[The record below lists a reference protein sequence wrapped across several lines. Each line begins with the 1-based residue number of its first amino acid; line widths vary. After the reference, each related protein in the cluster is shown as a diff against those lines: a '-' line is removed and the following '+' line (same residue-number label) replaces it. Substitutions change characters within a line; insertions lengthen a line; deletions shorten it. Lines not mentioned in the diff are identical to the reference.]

1 MNMKGYYEFIMSVS
15 DESREAIMYKL
26 AEMGSTGFFEKTVNI
41 ASYFEGTSDITA
53 LCDELEQFR
62 GVLRSSGL
70 DPDFS
75 YDYILLPEKD
85 WNEEWKK
92 SFKPINVGENLTIVP
107 SWLQDDSGRTS
118 IIIDPGMAFGTG
130 HHETTKRCLMI
141 LERLSKGGQ
150 RSLLDV
156 GTGTGILA
164 IGAAKLGMGPVTG
177 VDIDPLAIELAL
189 RNAEMNELPGIT
201 MFEGGI
207 ERVAGSYDVIMAN
220 LISEL
225 LIKTAHEIAKRL
237 SPGGKAI
244 LSGMITGQETGVI
257 KVIEKAGLA
266 LENKY
271 VDEKWVTLLCRG

>member
-1 MNMKGYYEFIMSVS
+1 MKGYYEFIISVP
-15 DESREAIMYKL
+15 DESREAVMYKL

-41 ASYFEGTSDITA
+41 AAYFEGTSDINA

-141 LERLSKGGQ
+141 IERLSQGGQ
-150 RSLLDV
+150 MSLLDV

-189 RNAEMNELPGIT
+189 RNAGMNELPDIT
-201 MFEGGI
+201 FIEGGI
-207 ERVAGSYDVIMAN
+207 ERVSGSFNIIIAN
-220 LISEL
+220 LISDL
-225 LIKTAHEIAKRL
+225 LIKISHAIVLHVNL
-237 SPGGKAI
+237 GGTVI
-244 LSGMITGQETGVI
+244 LSGMIVGQENGVI
-257 KVIEKAGLA
+257 NAMQKEGLA
-266 LENKY
+266 LEKKFI
-271 VDEKWVTLLCRG
+271 DDKWVTLIFV